1 MAFSA
6 EQLAALETA
15 AASGKLVVQLGDRRI
30 QYQSLGDLLRAI
42 EVAKRDVQ
50 AAAWSGLPRRH
61 YMAFSRGD

>member
-50 AAAWSGLPRRH
+50 AAAGSGLPRRH